1 MRVTHEITDYIVESP
16 NRIFFPVSAESRL
29 RTGFFAEL
37 IQAKGKDYA
46 EFARKWGEADRVKLV
61 EVTGLMLGIK
71 ANVIVAAVK
80 KTRVP
85 IAMTVDPAKLGRKVA
100 VQCKKNG
107 WRAVSLAKSHCKSAG
122 FSTEGLEK
130 FIQELEKEN
139 VEVHIY
145 E

>member
-29 RTGFFAEL
+29 RAGFFAEL
-37 IQAKGKDYA
+37 IGARGKDYA
-46 EFARKWGEADRVKLV
+46 DFAKEWDSQDKKAIVDA
-61 EVTGLMLGIK
+61 TGFLRGIK

-85 IAMTVDPAKLGRKVA
+85 IPMTVDPARLGRKVA
-100 VQCKKNG
+100 VQCKKHG
-107 WRAVSLAKSHCKSAG
+107 WTAIALAKSHCKSAG
-122 FSTEGLEK
+122 FSNDGLES
-130 FIQELEKEN
+130 FVVELEKEN